1 MRSSLVSRRVL
12 GLAAAGVLGLSTLAV
27 PGIAMAGDEV
37 VPGPVVIMPLPQLPL
52 PPVDGTAPAESSP
65 SSESSPSGTTSS
77 DTTAPDGEVAAAAP
91 ARPYLNGFPEGLDGA
106 LRYNFVD
113 QSVAP
118 DLATSFEYTI
128 DNGAHWAP
136 LTDVQ
141 VINGRVFGTVTGLTN
156 GMEYTTKVRA
166 VNASGAST
174 ASNGV
179 TAPAYKKNGPA
190 TGVQVTRSLTG
201 VTVTWADP
209 TSVGTYSVMSY
220 GVGFVVPD
228 AQSGGPACEVEPT
241 VHTCTF
247 ALPTAGDYEIV
258 VTSEDTQHNFG
269 ERASVRSGA
278 VSAPAPTAVPTK
290 DDGDIQGPAGPI
302 STLTAGSQVVLKG
315 DGYLAGSVVR
325 LTMFSSPVELGT
337 AVVASDGTFTAT
349 VTVPANL
356 VNGTHHLV
364 ATGVDKDGNVRNLV
378 ITVTV
383 NGGQATLAVTGFDAV
398 PVALGGGLV
407 VLAGAGLVLGGR
419 RRRATV

>member
-12 GLAAAGVLGLSTLAV
+12 GLAAAGVVGLSTLAM
-27 PGIAMAGDEV
+27 PGIALAGDEV
-37 VPGPVVIMPLPQLPL
+37 APAPSIIEPLPQLPL

-77 DTTAPDGEVAAAAP
+77 DTTAPGGEVAAAAP
-91 ARPYLNGFPEGLDGA
+91 AAPYLNGFPEGIDGG

-136 LTDVQ
+136 LSDVQ
-141 VINGRVFGTVTGLTN
+141 VKNNRTYGTVTGLTN
-156 GMEYTTKVRA
+156 GVEYTTKVRA
-166 VNASGAST
+166 VNASGASDP
-174 ASNGV
+174 SNGV
-179 TAPAYKKNGPA
+179 TAPAYKKVGPV

-209 TSVGTYSVMSY
+209 TSPGTYGIASY
-220 GVGFVVPD
+220 GVSWGED
-228 AQSGGPACEVEPT
+228 GAQSGGPECEVEPT

-247 ALPTAGDYEIV
+247 ALPTAGDYGI
-258 VTSEDTQHNFG
+258 SIIAFDTQFNGG

-302 STLTAGSQVVLKG
+302 STLTAGTQVVLKG
-315 DGYLAGSVVR
+315 DGFLAGSVVR
-325 LTMFSSPVELGT
+325 LTMFSTPVDLGS

-383 NGGQATLAVTGFDAV
+383 SGGQATLAVTGFDAV
-398 PVALGGGLV
+398 PVAVGGGLV

-419 RRRATV
+419 RRSTTV